1 MIGYYIALS
10 MLTLIFFTVAA
21 AEVVLAQ
28 KKLHK
33 LRWFTKPLLL
43 PFIIVLYLL
52 QTGEIAG
59 YLLAGLFAVWVGDLF
74 LLSESKKTSYTGFGF
89 FFLGHILY
97 SLAFIRGLPLLPS
110 LSVELFAG
118 ILLFTGMIIVLLM
131 KIRMEGSSL
140 YFPAGV
146 YFLVLGAM
154 GFSAYY
160 RFIFIPGILPGLTLA
175 GALLF
180 ILSDIIL
187 IYSMLHKLAHSQ
199 AIVMSTYI
207 VAQVLI
213 VAGMLPWV

>member
-1 MIGYYIALS
+1 MTGYFLALS

-21 AEVVLAQ
+21 VEVVLAQ
-28 KKLHK
+28 KKLQR
-33 LRWFTKPLLL
+33 LRWFTKPLLV

-59 YLLAGLFAVWVGDLF
+59 YLLAGLFTGWVGDLF

-97 SLAFIRGLPLLPS
+97 TLAFIQGLSLPPS

-118 ILLFTGMIIVLLM
+118 ILLFTGMIIVLMM
-131 KIRMEGSSL
+131 KIRMDGASL
-140 YFPAGV
+140 YFPVGV
-146 YFLVLGAM
+146 YFLVLGVM

-160 RFIFIPGILPGLTLA
+160 RFIFVPGILPGLTLV

-180 ILSDIIL
+180 IMSDIIL

-213 VAGMLPWV
+213 VAGMLPWA

>member
-1 MIGYYIALS
+1 MTGYYFALS

-97 SLAFIRGLPLLPS
+97 ALAFIQGLSLPPS
-110 LSVELFAG
+110 LSAELFAG
-118 ILLFTGMIIVLLM
+118 ILLFTGMIIVLMM
-131 KIRMEGSSL
+131 KIRMEGASL

-160 RFIFIPGILPGLTLA
+160 RFIFVPGILSGLTLV

-180 ILSDIIL
+180 IISDIIL
-187 IYSMLHKLAHSQ
+187 IYSMLHRLSHSQ

-213 VAGMLPWV
+213 VAGMLPWA

>member
-1 MIGYYIALS
+1 MTGYYIALS
-10 MLTLIFFTVAA
+10 MLTLIFFSVAA
-21 AEVVLAQ
+21 VEVVLAQ

-59 YLLAGLFAVWVGDLF
+59 YLLAGLFAGWIGGMF
-74 LLSESKKTSYTGFGF
+74 LLSEVKKTSFTGFSF

-97 SLAFIRGLPLLPS
+97 ALAFIQGLPLPPS

-118 ILLFTGMIIVLLM
+118 ILLFTGMIIILMM
-131 KIRMEGSSL
+131 KIRMEGASL
-140 YFPAGV
+140 YFPVGV
-146 YFLVLGAM
+146 YFLVLGVM

-160 RFIFIPGILPGLTLA
+160 RFLFIPGILPGLTLA

-180 ILSDIIL
+180 IISDIIL
-187 IYSMLHKLAHSQ
+187 IYSMLHKLGHSQ
-199 AIVMSTYI
+199 AIVMSIYI
-207 VAQVLI
+207 AAQVLI
-213 VAGMLPWV
+213 VAGMMAGG